1 MFGIVLGSVAGWS
14 WRQGDD
20 PMPSHKT
27 TRLLTL
33 TLAAMAMS
41 TSAAWAQRP
50 MPIRIV
56 PVTPAPEGQP
66 ATNPQLQ
73 MPKGQI
79 TSAADPLE
87 LLKQVN
93 ILRGQVAALQQ
104 QTATLQGQ
112 VGSQAHMIDSL
123 KNGLA
128 TVSLKGIANANDLVA
143 VNGGLTSLQGEL
155 ANVKGDLGNVKV
167 DLGTVKSQAAT
178 LKSNFDSHG
187 HYHKFAY
194 DLNGQQKID
203 AMLTSGPSVYC
214 KKTKDGNSWICDQ
227 PQ

>member
-1 MFGIVLGSVAGWS
+1 MTIRKPIALPALI
-14 WRQGDD
+14 
-20 PMPSHKT
+20 T
-27 TRLLTL
+27 AA
-33 TLAAMAMS
+33 LALSA
-41 TSAAWAQRP
+41 SAAWAQRP
-50 MPIRIV
+50 LPIRIT
-56 PVTPAPEGQP
+56 PVAPAPAAQP

-73 MPKGQI
+73 MPKGPI
-79 TSAADPLE
+79 FSAADPLE

-112 VGSQAHMIDSL
+112 AGTQAKMIDSL

-128 TVSLKGIANANDLVA
+128 TVSLKGITNTNDLVA
-143 VNGGLTSLQGEL
+143 VTGGLASLQGEL
-155 ANVKGDLGNVKV
+155 ANVKGELGNVK
-167 DLGTVKSQAAT
+167 SEAAT

-187 HYHKFAY
+187 HYHKFAHI
-194 DLNGQQKID
+194 LNDQQKID

-214 KKTKDGNSWICDQ
+214 KSSKDGKSWSCDQ

>member
-1 MFGIVLGSVAGWS
+1 
-14 WRQGDD
+14 
-20 PMPSHKT
+20 MPSHAAI
-27 TRLLTL
+27 RPPSLTLVAL
-33 TLAAMAMS
+33 TLAVWAVS
-41 TSAAWAQRP
+41 TPAAWAQRP
-50 MPIRIV
+50 PLIRMPV
-56 PVTPAPEGQP
+56 QPAPAQQP

-73 MPKGQI
+73 MPKGPI
-79 TSAADPLE
+79 FSAADPLE

-112 VGSQAHMIDSL
+112 VGDQAHMIDSL

-128 TVSLKGIANANDLVA
+128 TVSLKGIANTNDLVT

-155 ANVKGDLGNVKV
+155 ANVKGQLANVKS
-167 DLGTVKSQAAT
+167 DAAT

-214 KKTKDGNSWICDQ
+214 KKTKDGNSWFCDQ

>member
-1 MFGIVLGSVAGWS
+1 
-14 WRQGDD
+14 
-20 PMPSHKT
+20 MPVQPVP
-27 TRLLTL
+27 
-33 TLAAMAMS
+33 
-41 TSAAWAQRP
+41 AQP
-50 MPIRIV
+50 
-56 PVTPAPEGQP
+56 P

-73 MPKGQI
+73 MPKGPI
-79 TSAADPLE
+79 FSAADPLE

-93 ILRGQVAALQQ
+93 ILRGQVATLQQ

-112 VGSQAHMIDSL
+112 VGDQAHMIDSL

-128 TVSLKGIANANDLVA
+128 TVSLKGIANTNDLVT
-143 VNGGLTSLQGEL
+143 VNGGLTSLQDEL
-155 ANVKGDLGNVKV
+155 ANVKGQLGSVKS
-167 DLGTVKSQAAT
+167 DLGTVKSDAAT

-214 KKTKDGNSWICDQ
+214 KKTKDGNSWICNQ
-227 PQ
+227 P

>member
-1 MFGIVLGSVAGWS
+1 MTI
-14 WRQGDD
+14 RQ
-20 PMPSHKT
+20 PIALPALIT
-27 TRLLTL
+27 AA
-33 TLAAMAMS
+33 LALSA
-41 TSAAWAQRP
+41 SAAWAQRP
-50 MPIRIV
+50 LPIRIM
-56 PVTPAPEGQP
+56 PVAPAPAAQP

-73 MPKGQI
+73 MPKGPI

-104 QTATLQGQ
+104 QTAALQGQ
-112 VGSQAHMIDSL
+112 AGAQAKTVEGL
-123 KNGLA
+123 QNGLA
-128 TVSLKGIANANDLVA
+128 TVSLKGITNANDLVA
-143 VNGGLTSLQGEL
+143 VNGGLASLKGEL
-155 ANVKGDLGNVKV
+155 ANVK
-167 DLGTVKSQAAT
+167 SEAAT

-194 DLNGQQKID
+194 ILNDQQKID

-214 KKTKDGNSWICDQ
+214 KKTKDGNSWFCDQ

>member
-1 MFGIVLGSVAGWS
+1 MMIRKPIALPALVGAA
-14 WRQGDD
+14 
-20 PMPSHKT
+20 
-27 TRLLTL
+27 
-33 TLAAMAMS
+33 LALSA
-41 TSAAWAQRP
+41 SAAWAQRP

-56 PVTPAPEGQP
+56 PVAPAPAVQP

-73 MPKGQI
+73 MPKGPI
-79 TSAADPLE
+79 FSAADPLE

-104 QTATLQGQ
+104 QTAALQSQ
-112 VGSQAHMIDSL
+112 TASQAKMIDSL

-128 TVSLKGIANANDLVA
+128 TVSLKGITNTNDLVA

-155 ANVKGDLGNVKV
+155 ANVKGELGSVKGELGNVK
-167 DLGTVKSQAAT
+167 SEAAT
-178 LKSNFDSHG
+178 LKSNFDSHW

-194 DLNGQQKID
+194 ILNDQQKID
-203 AMLTSGPSVYC
+203 AALTSGPSVYC
-214 KKTKDGNSWICDQ
+214 KKTKDGNSWICNQ

>member
-1 MFGIVLGSVAGWS
+1 MMIRKPIALPALPALIGAA
-14 WRQGDD
+14 
-20 PMPSHKT
+20 
-27 TRLLTL
+27 
-33 TLAAMAMS
+33 LALSAS
-41 TSAAWAQRP
+41 TAWAQRP
-50 MPIRIV
+50 MPIRII
-56 PVTPAPEGQP
+56 PVAPAPAPAAQP
-66 ATNPQLQ
+66 ATNPPLQ
-73 MPKGQI
+73 MPKGPI
-79 TSAADPLE
+79 FSAADPLE

-112 VGSQAHMIDSL
+112 VGAQAHMIDSL

-128 TVSLKGIANANDLVA
+128 TVSLKGIANTNDLVA

-155 ANVKGDLGNVKV
+155 AKVKGDLGNVKSE
-167 DLGTVKSQAAT
+167 LGTVKSDAAT

-214 KKTKDGNSWICDQ
+214 KKTKDGNSWVCDQ

>member
-1 MFGIVLGSVAGWS
+1 
-14 WRQGDD
+14 
-20 PMPSHKT
+20 MPSHAAI
-27 TRLLTL
+27 RPPSLTLVAL
-33 TLAAMAMS
+33 TLAAWAVS
-41 TSAAWAQRP
+41 TPAAWAQRP
-50 MPIRIV
+50 VIRMPV
-56 PVTPAPEGQP
+56 QAAPAQPP
-66 ATNPQLQ
+66 ATNPLLK
-73 MPKGQI
+73 MPAGTI

-93 ILRGQVAALQQ
+93 ILRGQVATLQQ

-112 VGSQAHMIDSL
+112 VSDQAHMIDSL

-128 TVSLKGIANANDLVA
+128 TVSLKGIANTNDLVA
-143 VNGGLTSLQGEL
+143 VNGGLASLQSEL
-155 ANVKGDLGNVKV
+155 ANVKGQLGSVKS
-167 DLGTVKSQAAT
+167 DLGTVKSDAAT

-214 KKTKDGNSWICDQ
+214 KKTKDGNSWICNQ
-227 PQ
+227 P

>member
-1 MFGIVLGSVAGWS
+1 
-14 WRQGDD
+14 
-20 PMPSHKT
+20 MPSHIT

-41 TSAAWAQRP
+41 TPAWAQRP
-50 MPIRIV
+50 MPIRMV
-56 PVTPAPEGQP
+56 QVAPAPAAQP

-79 TSAADPLE
+79 VSAADPLE

-112 VGSQAHMIDSL
+112 AATQAKMVESL

-128 TVSLKGIANANDLVA
+128 TVSLKGMTNANDLVA
-143 VNGGLTSLQGEL
+143 VNGGLASLQGEL
-155 ANVKGDLGNVKV
+155 ATVKV
-167 DLGTVKSQAAT
+167 ELGKVKSDAVS
-178 LKSNFDSHG
+178 LKSSFDNHKHYQRFG
-187 HYHKFAY
+187 HVV
-194 DLNGQQKID
+194 NGQDKID
-203 AMLTSGPSVYC
+203 DIVTSVPSSYC
-214 KKTKDGNSWICDQ
+214 KPANSGSGVFCNA
-227 PQ
+227 PL